1 MSKYKYCH
9 SLEKYV
15 RYPSRKVDIGNIPL
29 GENFPIRIQSMTT
42 TNTLDVNA
50 TVNQAKKIFDVGGDY
65 VRITAPSIKEA
76 RILKDIK
83 RKLVRDGYNKPL
95 IADIHFTPNAAI
107 EAANIVEKIRINPGN
122 YADRKSFK
130 VFEIDD
136 RQYNE
141 ELYRIHERFS
151 PLVKICKENG
161 TAMRIGTNHGSLS
174 DRIMNRY
181 GDTPLGMVESAME
194 FIRICEDHSF
204 FNIVL
209 SMKSSNPIIMIQAY
223 RLLVNKMIDEN
234 MNYPLHL
241 GVTEAGEGI
250 QGRIKS
256 SIGIGALLE
265 DGLGDT
271 IRVSLTEE
279 PEHEIPIAQR
289 ILRRYKNRSDHDSI
303 NNSCKINI
311 DPFSYNK
318 RDTYKINNF
327 GGDNVPRVIVD
338 LSQSGI
344 KSEDILSE
352 LGYSYFENH
361 DKWLLKDL
369 AVDYIYL
376 GTNIIDCN
384 YPEQLGIIYDYSI
397 WKTIK
402 QKNNIYPKF
411 SINEYSLFI
420 KDQSCLLN
428 CLKFIYID
436 CNDDINEYM
445 NILINDKE
453 LVLLVNTYNK
463 HALADQRNL
472 FFNLNKNNCK
482 NPVIICRTYNDL
494 DLCQLQVDASID
506 IGGLLVDGLGDG
518 LLIVTDRNM
527 SIQDVNKLSFE
538 ILQSTRM
545 RITKTDFISCPS
557 CGRTQF
563 DLLETT
569 ALVRSKTSH
578 LKGLKIAIMGCI
590 VNGPGEMADADY
602 GYVGTGF
609 KKISLYKGHE
619 VIKKN
624 INSDKALDELIDI
637 IKSNDDWIEVE

>member
-15 RYPSRKVDIGNIPL
+15 RYSSRKVDIGNIPL
-29 GENFPIRIQSMTT
+29 GEDFPIRIQSMTT

-256 SIGIGALLE
+256 SIGIGTLLE

-289 ILRRYKNRSDHDSI
+289 ILRRYKNRSNHDSI
-303 NNSCKINI
+303 NNFCKINI

-318 RDTYKINNF
+318 RDTYEINNF

-402 QKNNIYPKF
+402 QRNNIYPKF
-411 SINEYSLFI
+411 SINEYSLLI
-420 KDQSCLLN
+420 KDQSCLLD

-445 NILINDKE
+445 NILINDKD

-518 LLIVTDRNM
+518 LLIVADKNV
-527 SIQDVNKLSFE
+527 SIQDLNKLSFE

-602 GYVGTGF
+602 GYVGTGL